1 MVSKSKNDAH
11 VTCHLPTAYVT
22 AIQNLTLETGESC
35 SEWLRDLAVAEI
47 NKRLLQAK
55 SMQLAL
61 ESIENDE
68 LYQSCESYQSARS
81 GTHDL

>member
-11 VTCHLPTAYVT
+11 ITCHLPSACVK
-22 AIQNLTLETGESC
+22 AIQNLTLDTGESC

-47 NKRLLQAK
+47 NNRLLQAK
-55 SMQLAL
+55 SMQAAL

-68 LYQSCESYQSARS
+68 LYQSCASYPSARS
-81 GTHDL
+81 VTNEL